1 MKTGVQAD
9 WQPHYQYPYVTF
21 YGSLTDVHMHPRRLD
36 FLFPDQDGQPNG
48 KAGTA
53 VYTQSALLGGFTTG
67 LFMPNEHRRLA
78 NPNEVDGTEVFAAPT
93 TTLDRL
99 LEATSNISEGSVI
112 DAGVIFGV
120 DAESIGV
127 TKDEAGNFDL
137 SGFTTANI
145 NKTYSSPLVERFT
158 AALKIYGA
166 NTTGGYNIP
175 LESIAPV
182 AETWHKNNPNKPII
196 LHLEDG
202 DVARVLEEI
211 PPHIPVHIAHVSSK
225 QELQAV
231 IIAKNNGK
239 NVTCEATPHHMF
251 MTETT
256 RQEIG
261 PYGCMKP
268 TLKSAEDQ
276 KFLWDNM
283 EYIDMFASDCAPHRQ
298 IDKVGLDGK
307 GIENPAFG
315 VTNHDVFMPLFLQAV
330 IDGKLTLQQLYDRVV
345 TNPRKRF
352 NLPQATGAAKF
363 IMEPVSAE
371 EATSATPYGQS
382 PFVAHNIPGEKGSK
396 KSSEVPAM
404 RGKIIHLAHRTGKIL
419 ISHNTKLTQLAQP
432 GYNNLIQF

>member
-166 NTTGGYNIP
+166 NTTGGY
-175 LESIAPV
+175 V
-182 AETWHKNNPNKPII
+182 
-196 LHLEDG
+196 
-202 DVARVLEEI
+202 
-211 PPHIPVHIAHVSSK
+211 
-225 QELQAV
+225 
-231 IIAKNNGK
+231 
-239 NVTCEATPHHMF
+239 
-251 MTETT
+251 
-256 RQEIG
+256 
-261 PYGCMKP
+261 
-268 TLKSAEDQ
+268 
-276 KFLWDNM
+276 
-283 EYIDMFASDCAPHRQ
+283 
-298 IDKVGLDGK
+298 
-307 GIENPAFG
+307 
-315 VTNHDVFMPLFLQAV
+315 
-330 IDGKLTLQQLYDRVV
+330 YDRNYKTRNRPVWLYE
-345 TNPRKRF
+345 TN
-352 NLPQATGAAKF
+352 AK
-363 IMEPVSAE
+363 IC
-371 EATSATPYGQS
+371 
-382 PFVAHNIPGEKGSK
+382 
-396 KSSEVPAM
+396 
-404 RGKIIHLAHRTGKIL
+404 
-419 ISHNTKLTQLAQP
+419 
-432 GYNNLIQF
+432 